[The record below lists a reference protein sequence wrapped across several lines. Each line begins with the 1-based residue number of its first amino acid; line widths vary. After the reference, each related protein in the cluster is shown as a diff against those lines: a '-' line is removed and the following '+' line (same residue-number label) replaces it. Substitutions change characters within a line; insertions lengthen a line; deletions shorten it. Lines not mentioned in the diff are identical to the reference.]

1 MAEGK
6 KMSQIKPAIK
16 VFKNANILDCVTN
29 EPYPGCIVVE
39 GDRIREVLDYQER
52 VSPKKAQVFDLGGKF
67 ILPGLIDAHVHIICT
82 DPDTGLQMKKD
93 PVSLMTIKAL
103 EVLKA
108 SLDQG
113 FTTLRDCGGADAGFR
128 IAVENNIVPG
138 PRIKVSGRH
147 LSMTG
152 GHGDGRWPAEIYDP
166 IHSPAT
172 FHGIVADGVD
182 ECRKASRNQLRQGI
196 DFLKVMA
203 GGGCLSP
210 SDRIESAQY
219 SPEELSA
226 IVWEARSSGT
236 YVSAHC
242 YSDLSVI
249 NAVNSGIRTIE
260 HGNLM
265 SQESARVLKKAG
277 AYLVPTLSA
286 YHIASENGR
295 ERGLSDGIIQKIQKA
310 KEKSLEGLSIAF
322 KEGCRIGSGSDI
334 LGPDQNTKKAL
345 ELELKA
351 GVMGAY
357 NAIKSAT
364 IANAQ
369 LIGME
374 AEIGSLTPGK
384 LADMI
389 VINGNPL
396 EDITLLQNYE
406 TAIACV
412 MKNGNFYKSVYSLF

>member
-1 MAEGK
+1 MIRAETMTGK
-6 KMSQIKPAIK
+6 GSGIK
-16 VFKNANILDCVTN
+16 VFKNANILDCIKE
-29 EPYPGCIVVE
+29 EPYVGCIIVE
-39 GDRIREVLDYQER
+39 GNRIREVLDYQER
-52 VSPKKAQVFDLGGKF
+52 VFPKKAQIFDLEGKF

-82 DPDTGLQMKKD
+82 DNDTGLQMKKD

-103 EVLKA
+103 HVLKA

-113 FTTLRDCGGADAGFR
+113 FTCLRDCGGADAGFR
-128 IAVENNIVPG
+128 IAVENNIAPG

-182 ECRKASRNQLRQGI
+182 ECRRACREQLRQGV

-219 SPEELSA
+219 SLEELKA
-226 IVWEARSSGT
+226 IVWEAKSCGT

-249 NAVNSGIRTIE
+249 NAVNSGVRTIE

-265 SQESARVLKKAG
+265 SQASARVLKKAG

-295 ERGLSDGIIQKIQKA
+295 ERGLSEGIIQKIRMA
-310 KEKSLEGLSIAF
+310 REISLEGLRIAF
-322 KEGCRIGSGSDI
+322 KEGCQIGSGSDI
-334 LGPDQNTKKAL
+334 LGPEQNLKKAL
-345 ELELKA
+345 ELELKS
-351 GVMGAY
+351 GVMGPY

-364 IANAQ
+364 QVNAQ
-369 LIGME
+369 ILGME
-374 AEIGSLTPGK
+374 TEIGSLYPGK

-389 VINGNPL
+389 VVDGNPL
-396 EDITLLQNYE
+396 EDISILQDFE
-406 TAIACV
+406 TALACII
-412 MKNGNFYKSVYSLF
+412 KNGDFHKSIFSF